1 MKTLGID
8 LGTTKVAVV
17 IVENRHLLV
26 VDDVMTTGST
36 LSSILEIIEKT
47 VPSVKLSV
55 FTLALAQ

>member
-1 MKTLGID
+1 M
-8 LGTTKVAVV
+8 VAKPEML
-17 IVENRHLLV
+17 ENRHLLV